1 VPSSWLVDKNGDV
14 ATVWAGA
21 FEWDSEE
28 MLEEIRNPT
37 PSEL

>member
-1 VPSSWLVDKNGDV
+1 VDENGDV